1 MFTYIYILKNEKD
14 RLLLKLSFLHPKS
27 YKWKQKVVTRKH

>member
-14 RLLLKLSFLHPKS
+14 TDSYWNSVFYILKATNESRKS
-27 YKWKQKVVTRKH
+27 